1 MALKHVCVALLS
13 ICDWIIPNSGYRCF
27 TSEYRIHWT
36 TQLKQCN
43 YFWWRLISGR
53 NELAQSF
60 QSKMLFHPIANPLW
74 RRFPS
79 WKSIKSSAKHYKY
92 VVHWKSISRLRHDS
106 MIQPDFWLSEVSV
119 GRLMSFSLCFRGQ
132 RCCRSLRNILVV
144 KKRQSVFFEK
154 NCSTKLKNGR

>member
-1 MALKHVCVALLS
+1 MAKARLYGY
-13 ICDWIIPNSGYRCF
+13 ICDWIISNSGHRCF

-36 TQLKQCN
+36 IQLKQCN
-43 YFWWRLISGR
+43 YFWWRLISGQ
-53 NELAQSF
+53 NELAQSL

-92 VVHWKSISRLRHDS
+92 VVHWKPISRLRHDS

-119 GRLMSFSLCFRGQ
+119 GGVYVLEV
-132 RCCRSLRNILVV
+132 RSGVWVGGIYWIL
-144 KKRQSVFFEK
+144 KKAVNRFEK
-154 NCSTKLKNGR
+154 ELFNKINPGR

>member
-1 MALKHVCVALLS
+1 MALKHVCVALRF
-13 ICDWIIPNSGYRCF
+13 IWDWIISNSGYRCF

-36 TQLKQCN
+36 IQLKQCN

-92 VVHWKSISRLRHDS
+92 VVHWKSISRLRHRIPWSSRIFDCLRF
-106 MIQPDFWLSEVSV
+106 PLVGLWVLVYVLEVRGVVWV
-119 GRLMSFSLCFRGQ
+119 GG
-132 RCCRSLRNILVV
+132 IYW
-144 KKRQSVFFEK
+144 
-154 NCSTKLKNGR
+154 KLKKAVNRF